1 MWLTLAFQTLHAEP
15 LHPQKREAKVSQ
27 HHLKQRRPRKP
38 NFPCARWI
46 RKGLNWLFPSYS
58 ALSVGYFDEI
68 FLETQHIN
76 GIYVFLH
83 KSLSSAFWCSRVK
96 MSCPAWAFLAITKNC
111 KTRSTTEHLCTAE
124 MDQTYAHLILLRWW
138 DFLVVS
144 FRSFAN
150 QSRKCH
156 LSARSVS
163 KISRTNFCSVSPCQ
177 WNEGKLLG
185 DIPSDARGIP
195 IGLRRLNWLNET
207 SSRNYVFC
215 KKQEKVCQTE
225 RQPWR
230 KNTPRSQTW
239 QSEGT
244 KNEMQKLKTL
254 LQPNIQRRLKQSAN
268 HCRSALRN
276 RAAGGPTPFICKVRK
291 NLKALE
297 TCGGGC
303 IFPFKPALLE
313 IQRSARSIDSS
324 WPFPLHAFAWNH
336 VDNVVICCANVFWA
350 GQRKWSCCQWTLAH
364 PPSIKWCCLNLL
376 RHHYLDP
383 SCQGTSVALLQSS
396 MAPKLESLELEC

>member
-177 WNEGKLLG
+177 WNDGKLLG

-268 HCRSALRN
+268 QQII
-276 RAAGGPTPFICKVRK
+276 AGRHSGIVQ
-291 NLKALE
+291 LGA
-297 TCGGGC
+297 
-303 IFPFKPALLE
+303 
-313 IQRSARSIDSS
+313 QRHLSARCGRTWKPWRHVEEDAFSI
-324 WPFPLHAFAWNH
+324 
-336 VDNVVICCANVFWA
+336 
-350 GQRKWSCCQWTLAH
+350 
-364 PPSIKWCCLNLL
+364 
-376 RHHYLDP
+376 
-383 SCQGTSVALLQSS
+383 
-396 MAPKLESLELEC
+396 